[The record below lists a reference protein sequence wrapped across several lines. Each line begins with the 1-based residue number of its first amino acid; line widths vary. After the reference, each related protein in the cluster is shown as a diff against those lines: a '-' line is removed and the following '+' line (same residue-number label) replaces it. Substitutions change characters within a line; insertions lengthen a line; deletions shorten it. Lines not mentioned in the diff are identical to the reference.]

1 MMRAAFIWWGEART
15 LSLCS
20 GFKVY
25 PWEVEAR
32 IGSHLAVQHVAMV
45 GVADPRLGEASCACV
60 VPSKKGPGSGMSR
73 VELSRTALAEGQP
86 ILKGVAASKVDVPAG
101 LPLTSVV
108 L

>member
-1 MMRAAFIWWGEART
+1 
-15 LSLCS
+15 
-20 GFKVY
+20 VY

-32 IGSHLAVQHVAMV
+32 IWSHLAVQHVAMV
-45 GVADPRLGEASCACV
+45 GVADPRLGEASFACV
-60 VPSKKGPGSGMSR
+60 VPSKKGPGSGVSR

>member
-1 MMRAAFIWWGEART
+1 M
-15 LSLCS
+15 
-20 GFKVY
+20 Y
-25 PWEVEAR
+25 HWEVRAR
-32 IGSHLAVQHVAMV
+32 IGSHPVVHYVAMV
-45 GVADPRLGEASCACV
+45 GVSDPRLGEASFACV
-60 VPSKKGPGSGMSR
+60 VPSKKGPGSGVSR